1 MRDENLVRWRLIL
14 GAEGEALDSA
24 AGMTGED
31 MAADSA
37 LGWLY
42 DRAEE
47 GSGEAEREI
56 RERGS
61 GPGASTM
68 SVPKWLDQVHK
79 LFPRE
84 TIERLE
90 RDAVEKYNIHEVVTS
105 PEVLQRIEPSETL
118 LRAVLHTKHLMNPE
132 VLAMARELVAKVIKR
147 LMEKLATK
155 VRYAFHGTRIR
166 RRSRLKSA
174 RNFDA
179 RSTIRKNLAQW
190 DPERKR
196 LMIKEPLFI
205 SRKRNQMERWQLI
218 LLVDESGSMM
228 SSVIHTAVTAACLWG
243 LPGLKTHLCI
253 WDENVVDLTDRITD
267 PVETLMKVQLG
278 GGNDAAK
285 ALAYAQQ
292 LIENPRRTIVTII
305 TDFYEG
311 GGAEAMIS
319 RIRTLTGQGTIVLG
333 LAALDEGAYPAYDK
347 DVARGCANAG
357 AHVGA
362 MTPGE
367 LVQFIAE
374 KLRV

>member
-1 MRDENLVRWRLIL
+1 MDTRGRAGHERRSREGPAGVRQRGASHVVSADEN
-14 GAEGEALDSA
+14 GAEGEALNGA
-24 AGMTGED
+24 AGMSGED
-31 MAADSA
+31 MAADQA

-42 DRAEE
+42 DREEE
-47 GSGEAEREI
+47 GTGEAERDI

-68 SVPKWLDQVHK
+68 SVPKWLDRVHK
-79 LFPRE
+79 LFPCE

-190 DPERKR
+190 DRERKR
-196 LMIKEPLFI
+196 LMIKEPLFV

-228 SSVIHTAVTAACLWG
+228 SLVIHTAVTAACLWG

-278 GGNDAAK
+278 GGNDAVK
-285 ALAYAQQ
+285 ALAYTHSSSSKIRAGRSSRSSP
-292 LIENPRRTIVTII
+292 ISTKAAVPRR
-305 TDFYEG
+305 
-311 GGAEAMIS
+311 
-319 RIRTLTGQGTIVLG
+319 
-333 LAALDEGAYPAYDK
+333 
-347 DVARGCANAG
+347 
-357 AHVGA
+357 
-362 MTPGE
+362 
-367 LVQFIAE
+367 
-374 KLRV
+374 